1 MQKDK
6 KTNSLD
12 KLNSGMKWLAVSM
25 VICTMIATFGGNGI
39 FTSFAA
45 ADNKEMESLQGEF
58 NSLSDTVYNFLD
70 DINSHNKVD
79 VFDGSLITWTRSGT
93 TVTGEM
99 QSAKL
104 VMRGV
109 SKITKID
116 VDYGADMTMYDL
128 SPSYDL
134 NTKKGILKITIPN
147 VPTELG
153 TNIAVNNVTIFSRG
167 VH

>member
-1 MQKDK
+1 
-6 KTNSLD
+6 
-12 KLNSGMKWLAVSM
+12 
-25 VICTMIATFGGNGI
+25 
-39 FTSFAA
+39 
-45 ADNKEMESLQGEF
+45 
-58 NSLSDTVYNFLD
+58 
-70 DINSHNKVD
+70 
-79 VFDGSLITWTRSGT
+79 
-93 TVTGEM
+93 M

-104 VMRGV
+104 VMKGV